1 MCQKIAESQHETYNA
16 CAMTCPLCGARK
28 ARRSCPALGQDI
40 CPVCCGTKRL
50 VEIRCPA
57 DCGYLASSREHP
69 AAVTRRQQEHDL
81 SLLVDL
87 MRDFNDRQSQLLLG
101 LTTCLARYRPD
112 DLQSVIDDDVAEAAA
127 ALAATFETAARGVI
141 YDHRPTS
148 FPAERLA
155 ARLRAVILDVAPKHG
170 STPFERDTAGVLRRI
185 EGAVRD
191 VGGLAK
197 ERGADTRRPF
207 LDLLER
213 VTRGR
218 DLPPTVPPG
227 ESGERGEH
235 DESDPRAPRLIV
247 P

>member
-16 CAMTCPLCGARK
+16 GAMTCPLCGARK

-40 CPVCCGTKRL
+40 CPVCYGTKRL

-127 ALAATFETAARGVI
+127 ALAATFRRRCPRGKAANTTKATRA
-141 YDHRPTS
+141 HR
-148 FPAERLA
+148 A
-155 ARLRAVILDVAPKHG
+155 
-170 STPFERDTAGVLRRI
+170 
-185 EGAVRD
+185 
-191 VGGLAK
+191 
-197 ERGADTRRPF
+197 
-207 LDLLER
+207 
-213 VTRGR
+213 
-218 DLPPTVPPG
+218 
-227 ESGERGEH
+227 
-235 DESDPRAPRLIV
+235 
-247 P
+247 